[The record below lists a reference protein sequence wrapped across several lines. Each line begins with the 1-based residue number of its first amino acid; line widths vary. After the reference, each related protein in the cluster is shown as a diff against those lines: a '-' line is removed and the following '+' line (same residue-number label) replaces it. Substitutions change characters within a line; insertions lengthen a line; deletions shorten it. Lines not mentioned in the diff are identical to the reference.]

1 MKILYFSD
9 CEKRAVETD
18 SYDIACMN
26 IGGLEKNTE
35 SVRKKTIGTFIV

>member
-26 IGGLEKNTE
+26 IGGLEKIPNP
-35 SVRKKTIGTFIV
+35 SVKKTIGTFIV